1 MGTAIFLRRVVFVA
15 YGAVGAFGYL
25 GHLAFEVFE
34 DSLPFPFVLT
44 IVGVGTIYL
53 SVKLKRNFNRIK

>member
-1 MGTAIFLRRVVFVA
+1 MGHGHLPATCSVCGLRCS
-15 YGAVGAFGYL
+15 GAFGYL
-25 GHLAFEVFE
+25 GHLEFAVFE

>member
-1 MGTAIFLRRVVFVA
+1 MGTAIFLRRAVFVA

-25 GHLAFEVFE
+25 GHLEFAVFE
-34 DSLPFPFVLT
+34 YSLPFPFVLT

-53 SVKLKRNFNRIK
+53 SVKLERNFNRIK